1 MATNTILLGNFTNC
15 SAIAFESRDIS
26 QVWYTNSL
34 VWSAGTSGTPA
45 TSAWVS
51 FPSTNTVAA
60 SYTPISNQY
69 LLSAS
74 MIIDDTQGFNFLNG
88 VWLYSSA
95 SNAGIKTEVYE
106 TQNVAPVNVGTVNSK
121 TAWKHTHKFA
131 GTTMLSAGQTYLF
144 HIGYNYF
151 DVQYLNG
158 NYAPRWAANW
168 SFATANSQTQSLTS
182 ASIETSG
189 IYLELVT
196 SGA

>member
-1 MATNTILLGNFTNC
+1 MATDTILLGNFTNC

-26 QVWYTNSL
+26 QVWYVNSL
-34 VWSAGTSGTPA
+34 VWSATSGAPPA
-45 TSAWVS
+45 TSAWVMQ
-51 FPSTNTVAA
+51 PNGNNIVAA
-60 SYTPISNQY
+60 YTPGSNQY

-74 MIIDDTQGFNFLNG
+74 MIIDNTQGYNYLNG

-95 SNAGIKTEVYE
+95 SNVGIKTEAYE
-106 TQNVAPVNVGTVNSK
+106 SQNVSPVNVGTVNGK

-131 GTTMLSAGQTYLF
+131 GTTILSAGRTYLF

-158 NYAPRWAANW
+158 GYVPAWSDNW